1 MVNLTAAE
9 RVYEYWIDKA
19 SSAADL
25 VLKIVFAVILF
36 LVARKLILW
45 LCGLI
50 RKNMRRFHTE
60 EAVVSFTVSMVKYSL
75 NTLLVLTIIVQ
86 LGIVSEASIAAAIA
100 SAGVAVSLAL
110 QGGLSN
116 FAGGVMILLLKPFK
130 VGDYI
135 IFPGEG
141 QEGTVKK
148 IEMYYTTINSI
159 DNRTIMIPNANL
171 TNHTIINVT
180 AMDRRK
186 LEIKVGISYE
196 SDIRKAKDILRRLVE
211 EEPHFQSE
219 EQQFFV
225 DELGES
231 AITVGLRAWVA
242 TENYWPVKW
251 KMNERI
257 KEEFDAAG
265 ISIPYNQL
273 DVHICP
279 EPENK
284 KAGKGDK

>member
-60 EAVVSFTVSMVKYSL
+60 EAVVSFTASMVKYSL

-116 FAGGVMILLLKPFK
+116 FAVGVMILLLSHLRSVTTSSSRAK
-130 VGDYI
+130 VRRERSKRLRCI
-135 IFPGEG
+135 TR
-141 QEGTVKK
+141 QSTASTTVP
-148 IEMYYTTINSI
+148 S
-159 DNRTIMIPNANL
+159 
-171 TNHTIINVT
+171 
-180 AMDRRK
+180 
-186 LEIKVGISYE
+186 
-196 SDIRKAKDILRRLVE
+196 
-211 EEPHFQSE
+211 
-219 EQQFFV
+219 
-225 DELGES
+225 
-231 AITVGLRAWVA
+231 
-242 TENYWPVKW
+242 
-251 KMNERI
+251 
-257 KEEFDAAG
+257 
-265 ISIPYNQL
+265 
-273 DVHICP
+273 
-279 EPENK
+279 
-284 KAGKGDK
+284 